1 MHGIYRQSTITPK
14 HAHRQNEPVANAHNA
29 SGIHTHCAARGG
41 AHTTANAVHKG
52 GPEAGWAERE
62 GPGYGAVRCLA
73 QPRRG
78 TAGAKA
84 RGGKGADQ
92 RRVGERGSA
101 PLRHMERARSAA
113 MASEQNK
120 RAGEGRAAD
129 GGRRL
134 FESIPAVMERV
145 PGGQARG
152 GRRFVPSSQAARA
165 ESLRVGCVARR

>member
-1 MHGIYRQSTITPK
+1 M
-14 HAHRQNEPVANAHNA
+14 
-29 SGIHTHCAARGG
+29 ARSDALRSRG
-41 AHTTANAVHKG
+41 
-52 GPEAGWAERE
+52 E
-62 GPGYGAVRCLA
+62 A
-73 QPRRG
+73 QPVRRQG
-78 TAGAKA
+78 EVRA
-84 RGGKGADQ
+84 RIN
-92 RRVGERGSA
+92 GEWGREA
-101 PLRHMERARSAA
+101 ARHMERARSAA